1 MSNVADLLAL
11 SGDFH
16 CCESVERSASIADA
30 LPLSGIKVID
40 LTRYLAGP
48 FATQI
53 LGGYSRSTK
62 PSRLRER
69 AVVRSLRS
77 AFASICRIRSRVTA
91 NCLPTSSRV

>member
-1 MSNVADLLAL
+1 M
-11 SGDFH
+11 
-16 CCESVERSASIADA
+16 ADA

-53 LGGYSRSTK
+53 LGDYSRSTK
-62 PSRLRER
+62 PSRFRDR

-77 AFASICRIRSRVTA
+77 ALASI
-91 NCLPTSSRV
+91 